1 MQVQNF
7 EELSMSE
14 RKNAIEDADS
24 DSRFS
29 ILKGKRVSLGQFPSP
44 HWKGERKREKGEETN
59 ALSASGRKEAKRVPR
74 TATEKKNEKVCGE
87 YNGSDYELC

>member
-1 MQVQNF
+1 
-7 EELSMSE
+7 MSE

-59 ALSASGRKEAKRVPR
+59 ALHREEKEGKRVSR
-74 TATEKKNEKVCGE
+74 TAIEKKNEKYVA
-87 YNGSDYELC
+87 SIIS